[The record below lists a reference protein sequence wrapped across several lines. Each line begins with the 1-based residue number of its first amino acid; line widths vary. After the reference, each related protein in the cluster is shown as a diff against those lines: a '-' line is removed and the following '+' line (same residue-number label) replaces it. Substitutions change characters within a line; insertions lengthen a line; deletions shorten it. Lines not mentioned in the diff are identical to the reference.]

1 MKKVLFFMPD
11 NPLKKNAG
19 NRTRALSMLSYFKS
33 RNFEIDFVSEY
44 FTGLWNETDIKAF
57 EQSGLADNTYVIKK
71 KPSKKNILFY
81 LLFYK
86 LPNFFYQ
93 NKAWF
98 FPLQFPELVTM
109 RFKRAFNKI
118 LKNSD
123 YDYIFINYAS
133 WATLVDHNPL
143 TGKAIK
149 VIDTHDFITAQLQR
163 KVNIGQS
170 FKEEIRRISLFD
182 IALAISVEEQYI
194 FSQFCKNKVALAP
207 MMLDKPENHQNTA
220 EKSFDLIYVASDN
233 IHNQKS
239 AHWFFNEVYPLLPA
253 NLQICV
259 IGQINEHLSIKAPN
273 ITSVNFAEDLST
285 YYQTAKVALCPM
297 LTGTG
302 TKIKVVEA
310 LSYGLPVVCNTR
322 GIDGLINK
330 TNNGCLVS
338 DDPVQ
343 FKNNIITL
351 LTNDTVYQQEAENAA
366 AAFSINYEKERCF
379 KNLDTVLG
387 IVNHSK

>member
-44 FTGLWNETDIKAF
+44 FTGRWSETDIEAF
-57 EQSGLADNTYVIKK
+57 EQSGLANNTYVIKK
-71 KPSKKNILFY
+71 KPSKKNIVYY

-118 LKNSD
+118 LKNND

-133 WATLVDHNPL
+133 WATLVDNNYL
-143 TGKAIK
+143 TEKSIK
-149 VIDTHDFITAQLQR
+149 VLDTHDFITAQLQK

-194 FSQFCKNKVALAP
+194 FSQFSKNRVALAP
-207 MMLDKPENHQNTA
+207 MMLDKPEKNRSLE
-220 EKSFDLIYVASDN
+220 EKPFDLIYVASDN

-239 AHWFFNEVYPLLPA
+239 ANWFFNLVYPLLPT
-253 NLQICV
+253 NIQICI

-273 ITSVNFAEDLST
+273 IIAVNFAEDLSP
-285 YYQTAKVALCPM
+285 YYQKAKVALCPM

-310 LSYGLPVVCNTR
+310 LSYGLPIVCNTR

-338 DDPVQ
+338 DDPPE
-343 FKNNIITL
+343 FADNIMSL
-351 LTNDTVYQQEAENAA
+351 LTNESEYKKQAENAL
-366 AAFSINYEKERCF
+366 AAFNTNYEKEHCY
-379 KNLDTVLG
+379 KNLDQLFL
-387 IVNHSK
+387 K

>member
-1 MKKVLFFMPD
+1 MSRVLFFMPD

-44 FTGLWNETDIKAF
+44 FTGKWNETDIKAF
-57 EQSGLADNTYVIKK
+57 EQAGLANNTYIIKK
-71 KPSKKNILFY
+71 KPSKKNILYY

-98 FPLQFPELVTM
+98 FPLQFPELVTL
-109 RFKRAFNKI
+109 RFKRAFKKI
-118 LKNSD
+118 LKNND

-133 WATLVDHNPL
+133 WATLVEDNHL
-143 TGKAIK
+143 TKKSIK
-149 VIDTHDFITAQLQR
+149 VIDTHDFITAQLQK

-182 IALAISVEEQYI
+182 IAFAISVEEQYI
-194 FSQFCKNKVALAP
+194 FSQFCKNKVMLAP
-207 MMLDKPENHQNTA
+207 MMLDKPENLHIGK

-233 IHNQKS
+233 VHNQK
-239 AHWFFNEVYPLLPA
+239 AAKWFFKDVYPLLPTGV
-253 NLQICV
+253 QICV

-273 ITSVNFAEDLST
+273 IVSVNFAEDLSI
-285 YYQTAKVALCPM
+285 YYQNAKVALCPM

-310 LSYGLPVVCNTR
+310 LSYGLPIVCNTR

-330 TNNGCLVS
+330 TDNGCLVS
-338 DDPVQ
+338 DDPVE
-343 FKNNIITL
+343 FGNNIMLL
-351 LTNDTVYQQEAENAA
+351 LTDESEYKKQAKNAF
-366 AAFSINYEKERCF
+366 AAFSINYEKERCY
-379 KNLDTVLG
+379 KNLDKLFL
-387 IVNHSK
+387 K

>member
-1 MKKVLFFMPD
+1 MPD

-33 RNFEIDFVSEY
+33 RDFEIDFVSEY
-44 FTGLWNETDIKAF
+44 FTGRWNEADIKAF
-57 EQSGLADNTYVIKK
+57 EQAGLANNTYVIKK
-71 KPSKKNILFY
+71 KPSKKNILYY

-98 FPLQFPELVTM
+98 FPLQFPELVTI
-109 RFKRAFNKI
+109 RFKRAFKKI
-118 LKNSD
+118 LNKNN
-123 YDYIFINYAS
+123 YDYIYINYAS
-133 WATLVDHNPL
+133 WATLVENNHFTKKL
-143 TGKAIK
+143 IK
-149 VIDTHDFITAQLQR
+149 IIDTHDFITAQHQ
-163 KVNIGQS
+163 KKNNIGQS

-182 IALAISVEEQYI
+182 IALTISVEEQYI
-194 FSQFCKNKVALAP
+194 FGQFCKNRVALAP
-207 MMLDKPENHQNTA
+207 MMMDKPEKLHPIK

-233 IHNQKS
+233 VHNQKS
-239 AHWFFNEVYPLLPA
+239 ANWFFKEVYPLLPT
-253 NLQICV
+253 NIQICI
-259 IGQINEHLSIKAPN
+259 IGQINEHLSIKASN
-273 ITSVNFAEDLST
+273 IVSVIFAEDLSI
-285 YYQTAKVALCPM
+285 YYQNAKVALCPM

-338 DDPVQ
+338 DSPEG
-343 FKNNIITL
+343 FKNNIIIL
-351 LTNDTVYQQEAENAA
+351 LTDKLAYEKQSREAVDT
-366 AAFSINYEKERCF
+366 FSTNYEKEYCY
-379 KNLDTVLG
+379 KNLDKLFL
-387 IVNHSK
+387 K

>member
-44 FTGLWNETDIKAF
+44 FTGKWNETDIKAF
-57 EQSGLADNTYVIKK
+57 EQAGLANNTYVIKK
-71 KPSKKNILFY
+71 KPSKKNILYY
-81 LLFYK
+81 LIFYK

-98 FPLQFPELVTM
+98 FPLQFPELVTL
-109 RFKRAFNKI
+109 RFKRAFKKI
-118 LKNSD
+118 LKNKD

-133 WATLVDHNPL
+133 WATLVENNQL
-143 TGKAIK
+143 TKKSIK
-149 VIDTHDFITAQLQR
+149 VIDTHDFITAQLQK

-194 FSQFCKNKVALAP
+194 FSQFCKSKVVLAP
-207 MMLDKPENHQNTA
+207 MMLDKPQNLHDIE
-220 EKSFDLIYVASDN
+220 EKPFDLIYVASDN
-233 IHNQKS
+233 VHNQK
-239 AHWFFNEVYPLLPA
+239 AAKWFFNEVYRLLPA
-253 NLQICV
+253 NIQICV

-273 ITSVNFAEDLST
+273 IIAVNFAEDLSI
-285 YYQTAKVALCPM
+285 YYQKAKVALCPM

-310 LSYGLPVVCNTR
+310 LSYGLPIVCNTR

-330 TNNGCLVS
+330 TDNGCLVS
-338 DDPVQ
+338 DDPVE
-343 FKNNIITL
+343 FANNIIKL
-351 LTNDTVYQQEAENAA
+351 LTDESEYKKQAENAF
-366 AAFSINYEKERCF
+366 AAFSINYEKERCY
-379 KNLDTVLG
+379 KNLDTVFE
-387 IVNHSK
+387 IV

>member
-33 RNFEIDFVSEY
+33 RNFEIDFISEY
-44 FTGLWNETDIKAF
+44 FTGRWNETDIKAF
-57 EQSGLADNTYVIKK
+57 EQSGLANNTYVIKK

-81 LLFYK
+81 LIFYK

-93 NKAWF
+93 NRAWF

-118 LKNSD
+118 LKNND

-133 WATLVDHNPL
+133 WATLVDGNHL
-143 TGKAIK
+143 TEKPVTI
-149 VIDTHDFITAQLQR
+149 IDTHDFITAQLQK

-194 FSQFCKNKVALAP
+194 FSQFCKNRVALAP
-207 MMLDKPENHQNTA
+207 MMMDKPENHHPA
-220 EKSFDLIYVASDN
+220 EEKTFDLIYVASDN
-233 IHNQKS
+233 VHNKKS
-239 AHWFFNEVYPLLPA
+239 ANWFFKEVYPLLPG
-253 NLQICV
+253 NIQICV

-273 ITSVNFAEDLST
+273 VTAVNFAEDLST

-310 LSYGLPVVCNTR
+310 LSYGLPIVCNSR
-322 GIDGLINK
+322 GVDGLIDK

-338 DDPVQ
+338 DNPVE
-343 FKNNIITL
+343 FGNNIMKL
-351 LTNDTVYQQEAENAA
+351 LTDESEYKKQAENAQ
-366 AAFSINYEKERCF
+366 AAFNTNYEKERCY
-379 KNLDTVLG
+379 KNLDTIFG
-387 IVNHSK
+387 IV

>member
-1 MKKVLFFMPD
+1 MRRVLFFMPD

-19 NRTRALSMLSYFKS
+19 NRTRALSTLSYFKS

-44 FTGLWNETDIKAF
+44 FTGLWNEADIKAF
-57 EQSGLADNTYVIKK
+57 EQSGLANNTYVIKK
-71 KPSKKNILFY
+71 KPSKRNILYY

-98 FPLQFPELVTM
+98 FPLQFPELVTL
-109 RFKRAFNKI
+109 RFKKAFNKL
-118 LKNSD
+118 LKAKD

-133 WATLVDHNPL
+133 WASLVENNHL
-143 TGKAIK
+143 TKSAIK
-149 VIDTHDFITAQLQR
+149 VIDTHDFITAQHQ
-163 KVNIGQS
+163 KKNDIGRS

-194 FSQFCKNKVALAP
+194 FSQFCKSKVILAP
-207 MMLDKPENHQNTA
+207 MTLDKPENLHDVG

-233 IHNQKS
+233 VHNRKS
-239 AHWFFNEVYPLLPA
+239 ANWFFNEVYPLLPT

-259 IGQINEHLSIKAPN
+259 IGQINEHLTIRASN
-273 ITSVNFAEDLST
+273 IVSVNFAEELSD
-285 YYQTAKVALCPM
+285 YYRNAKVAICPM

-310 LSYGLPVVCNTR
+310 LSYGLPVVCNSR
-322 GIDGLINK
+322 GVDGLIDKN
-330 TNNGCLVS
+330 NNGCLVS
-338 DDPVQ
+338 DDPSE
-343 FKNNIITL
+343 FGNNILKL
-351 LTNDTVYQQEAENAA
+351 LTDKLEYKKQAENALA
-366 AAFSINYEKERCF
+366 TFCLNYEKEACY
-379 KNLDTVLG
+379 KKLDQ
-387 IVNHSK
+387 IFSK

>member
-44 FTGLWNETDIKAF
+44 FTGKWNETDIKAF
-57 EQSGLADNTYVIKK
+57 EQAGLANNTYVIKK
-71 KPSKKNILFY
+71 KPSKKNILYY
-81 LLFYK
+81 LIFYK

-98 FPLQFPELVTM
+98 FPLQFPELVTL
-109 RFKRAFNKI
+109 RFKRAFKKI
-118 LKNSD
+118 LKNKD

-133 WATLVDHNPL
+133 WATLVENNQL
-143 TGKAIK
+143 TKKSIK
-149 VIDTHDFITAQLQR
+149 VIDTHDFITAQLQK

-194 FSQFCKNKVALAP
+194 FSQFCKSKVVLAP
-207 MMLDKPENHQNTA
+207 MMLDKPQNLHDIE
-220 EKSFDLIYVASDN
+220 EKPFDLIYVASDN
-233 IHNQKS
+233 VHNQK
-239 AHWFFNEVYPLLPA
+239 AAKWFFNEVYRLLPA
-253 NLQICV
+253 NIQICV

-273 ITSVNFAEDLST
+273 IIAVNFAEDLSI
-285 YYQTAKVALCPM
+285 YYQKAKVALCPM

-302 TKIKVVEA
+302 MKIKVVEA
-310 LSYGLPVVCNTR
+310 LSYGLPIVCNTR

-330 TNNGCLVS
+330 TDNGCLVS
-338 DDPVQ
+338 DDPVE
-343 FKNNIITL
+343 FANNIIKL
-351 LTNDTVYQQEAENAA
+351 LTDESEYKKQAENAF
-366 AAFSINYEKERCF
+366 AAFSINYEKERCY
-379 KNLDTVLG
+379 KNLDTVFE
-387 IVNHSK
+387 IV

>member
-19 NRTRALSMLSYFKS
+19 NRTRALSMLSYFRS

-44 FTGLWNETDIKAF
+44 YTGRWNDTDIKAF
-57 EQSGLADNTYVIKK
+57 EQSGLANNTYVIKK

-98 FPLQFPELVTM
+98 FPLNFPELVTL
-109 RFKRAFNKI
+109 RFKRAFKKI
-118 LKNSD
+118 LKNKD

-133 WATLVDHNPL
+133 WATLIESNPL
-143 TGKAIK
+143 ADRSVKI
-149 VIDTHDFITAQLQR
+149 IDTHDFITAQLQR

-182 IALAISVEEQYI
+182 MALAISVEEQYI

-207 MMLDKPENHQNTA
+207 MMLDKPQSVDTVG

-233 IHNQKS
+233 IHNQK
-239 AHWFFNEVYPLLPA
+239 AANWFFKEVYPLLPTD
-253 NLQICV
+253 LQLCV
-259 IGQINEHLSIKAPN
+259 IGQINEHLSINASN
-273 ITSVNFAEDLST
+273 ITSVNFAEDLSI
-285 YYQTAKVALCPM
+285 YYLKAKVAICPM

-322 GIDGLINK
+322 GIDGLIDK

-338 DDPVQ
+338 DDPVE
-343 FKNNIITL
+343 FKNYIMQL
-351 LTNDTVYQQEAENAA
+351 LTDESAYQKQAENALA
-366 AAFSINYEKERCF
+366 TFNLNYEKESCYR
-379 KNLDTVLG
+379 KLDTVFK
-387 IVNHSK
+387 IV

>member
-44 FTGLWNETDIKAF
+44 FTGKWNETDIKAF
-57 EQSGLADNTYVIKK
+57 EQAGLADNTYVIKK
-71 KPSKKNILFY
+71 KPSKKNILYY

-93 NKAWF
+93 NRAWF
-98 FPLQFPELVTM
+98 FPLQFPELVTL
-109 RFKRAFNKI
+109 RFKRAFKKI
-118 LKNSD
+118 LKNND

-133 WATLVDHNPL
+133 WATLVEDNSF
-143 TGKAIK
+143 TKKSIK
-149 VIDTHDFITAQLQR
+149 VIDTHDFITAQLQK

-194 FSQFCKNKVALAP
+194 FSQFCKNKVVLAP
-207 MMLDKPENHQNTA
+207 MMLDKPQNLHDIN

-233 IHNQKS
+233 VHNQK
-239 AHWFFNEVYPLLPA
+239 AAKWFFKDVYPLLPSSV
-253 NLQICV
+253 QICV

-273 ITSVNFAEDLST
+273 IVSVNFAEDLSI
-285 YYQTAKVALCPM
+285 YYQNAKVALCPM

-310 LSYGLPVVCNTR
+310 LSYGLPIVCNTR

-330 TNNGCLVS
+330 TDNGCLVS
-338 DDPVQ
+338 DDPVE
-343 FKNNIITL
+343 FGNNIMKL
-351 LTNDTVYQQEAENAA
+351 LTDESEYKKQAKNAF
-366 AAFSINYEKERCF
+366 AAFSINYEKEYCY
-379 KNLDTVLG
+379 KNLDKLFL
-387 IVNHSK
+387 K

>member
-44 FTGLWNETDIKAF
+44 FTGKWNEADIKAF
-57 EQSGLADNTYVIKK
+57 EQAGLANNTYIIKK
-71 KPSKKNILFY
+71 KPSKKNILYY

-98 FPLQFPELVTM
+98 FPLQFPELVTL
-109 RFKRAFNKI
+109 RFKRAFKKI
-118 LKNSD
+118 LKNND

-133 WATLVDHNPL
+133 WATLVEDNHL
-143 TGKAIK
+143 TKKSIK
-149 VIDTHDFITAQLQR
+149 VIDTHDFITAQLQK

-182 IALAISVEEQYI
+182 IAFAISVEEQYI
-194 FSQFCKNKVALAP
+194 FSQFCKNKVMLAP
-207 MMLDKPENHQNTA
+207 MMLDKPENLHIGK

-233 IHNQKS
+233 VHNKK
-239 AHWFFNEVYPLLPA
+239 AANWFFNNVYPLLPTSV
-253 NLQICV
+253 QICV

-273 ITSVNFAEDLST
+273 IVSVNFAEDLSI
-285 YYQTAKVALCPM
+285 YYQNAKIALCPM

-310 LSYGLPVVCNTR
+310 LSYGLPIVCNPR

-330 TNNGCLVS
+330 TDNGCLVS
-338 DDPVQ
+338 DDPVE
-343 FKNNIITL
+343 FGNNIMLL
-351 LTNDTVYQQEAENAA
+351 LTDESEYKKQAKNAF
-366 AAFSINYEKERCF
+366 AAFSINYEKEPCY
-379 KNLDTVLG
+379 KNLDKLFL
-387 IVNHSK
+387 K

>member
-44 FTGLWNETDIKAF
+44 FTGRWSETDIEAF
-57 EQSGLADNTYVIKK
+57 EQSGLANNTYVIKK
-71 KPSKKNILFY
+71 KPSKKNIVYY

-118 LKNSD
+118 LKNND

-133 WATLVDHNPL
+133 WATLVDNNYL
-143 TGKAIK
+143 TEKSIK
-149 VIDTHDFITAQLQR
+149 VLDTHDFITAQLQK

-194 FSQFCKNKVALAP
+194 FSQFSKNRVALAP
-207 MMLDKPENHQNTA
+207 MMLDKPEKNRSLE
-220 EKSFDLIYVASDN
+220 EKPFDLIYVASDN

-239 AHWFFNEVYPLLPA
+239 ANWFFNLVYPLLPT
-253 NLQICV
+253 NIQICI

-273 ITSVNFAEDLST
+273 IIAVNFAEDLSP
-285 YYQTAKVALCPM
+285 YYQKAKVALCPM

-310 LSYGLPVVCNTR
+310 LSYGLPIVCNTR

-338 DDPVQ
+338 DDPPE
-343 FKNNIITL
+343 FADNIMSL
-351 LTNDTVYQQEAENAA
+351 LTNESEYKKQAENAL
-366 AAFSINYEKERCF
+366 AAFNTNYEKEHCY
-379 KNLDTVLG
+379 KNLDKLFL
-387 IVNHSK
+387 K

>member
-19 NRTRALSMLSYFKS
+19 NRTRALSMLDYFKS

-44 FTGLWNETDIKAF
+44 YTGRWSKEDIKAF
-57 EQSGLADNTYVIKK
+57 EQSGLANNSYVIKK

-98 FPLQFPELVTM
+98 FPLNFPELVTL
-109 RFKRAFNKI
+109 RFKRAFKKI
-118 LKNSD
+118 LKSKD

-133 WATLVDHNPL
+133 WATLVENNPL
-143 TGKAIK
+143 AKKPVKI
-149 VIDTHDFITAQLQR
+149 IDTHDFITAQLQR
-163 KVNIGQS
+163 KVDIGSS

-194 FSQFCKNKVALAP
+194 FSQFCKNKVVLAP
-207 MMLDKPENHQNTA
+207 MMLDKPENYHSSE
-220 EKSFDLIYVASDN
+220 EKPFDLIYVASDN

-239 AHWFFNEVYPLLPA
+239 AAWFFNTVYPLLPG
-253 NLQICV
+253 NIHICV
-259 IGQINEHLSIKAPN
+259 IGQINEHLSVKAPN
-273 ITSVNFAEDLST
+273 IITVNFAEDLST
-285 YYQTAKVALCPM
+285 YYQKAKVALCPM

-322 GIDGLINK
+322 GIDGLIDK

-343 FKNNIITL
+343 FKNNIIRL
-351 LTNDTVYQQEAENAA
+351 LTDDAIYQQEAKNAA
-366 AAFSINYEKERCF
+366 AAFNLNYEKEQCF
-379 KNLDTVLG
+379 KKLDTVFG
-387 IVNHSK
+387 IV

>member
-44 FTGLWNETDIKAF
+44 YTGRWDETDIKAF

-71 KPSKKNILFY
+71 KPSKKNILYY

-86 LPNFFYQ
+86 LPNFFYS

-98 FPLQFPELVTM
+98 FPLQFPELVTL
-109 RFKRAFNKI
+109 RFKRAFKKI
-118 LKNSD
+118 LAENS

-133 WATLVDHNPL
+133 WATLVEHNPL
-143 TGKAIK
+143 TKGA
-149 VIDTHDFITAQLQR
+149 VTAIDTHDFITAQLQR

-194 FSQFCKNKVALAP
+194 FSQFCKNRVALAP
-207 MMLDKPENHQNTA
+207 MMLDKPEGISTTE

-233 IHNQKS
+233 VHNQKS
-239 AHWFFNEVYPLLPA
+239 ANWFFKEVYPLLPA
-253 NLQICV
+253 NVQICV
-259 IGQINEHLSIKAPN
+259 IGQINEHLTIKAPN
-273 ITSVNFAEDLST
+273 ITSVNFVEDLST
-285 YYQTAKVALCPM
+285 YYQNAKVALCPM

-310 LSYGLPVVCNTR
+310 LSYGMPVVCNTR
-322 GIDGLINK
+322 GVDGLIDKN
-330 TNNGCLVS
+330 NNGCLVS
-338 DDPVQ
+338 DDAVE
-343 FKNNIITL
+343 FKNNIMEL
-351 LTNDTVYQQEAENAA
+351 LTDAAVYQKQAENALA
-366 AAFSINYEKERCF
+366 TFNLNYEKEQCY

-387 IVNHSK
+387 IV

>member
-1 MKKVLFFMPD
+1 MKVLFFMPD

-44 FTGLWNETDIKAF
+44 YTGRWDETDITAF

-71 KPSKKNILFY
+71 KPSKKNILYY

-98 FPLQFPELVTM
+98 FPLQFPELVTL
-109 RFKRAFNKI
+109 RFKRAFKKI
-118 LKNSD
+118 LKKND
-123 YDYIFINYAS
+123 YDYIYINYAS
-133 WATLVDHNPL
+133 WAKLVEDNPFV
-143 TGKAIK
+143 KKSIK
-149 VIDTHDFITAQLQR
+149 VIDTHDFITAQLQN
-163 KVNIGQS
+163 KNNIGQS

-182 IALAISVEEQYI
+182 VALAISVEEQYI
-194 FSQFCKNKVALAP
+194 FSQFCKNKVVLAP
-207 MMLDKPENHQNTA
+207 MMLDKPENLHA
-220 EKSFDLIYVASDN
+220 VKEKSLDLIYVASDN
-233 IHNQKS
+233 IHNQR
-239 AHWFFNEVYPLLPA
+239 AANWFFKDVYPLLPG
-253 NLQICV
+253 NIQICV

-273 ITSVNFAEDLST
+273 IISVNFAEDLST
-285 YYQTAKVALCPM
+285 YYQNAKVALCPM

-310 LSYGLPVVCNTR
+310 LSYGLPIVCNTR

-338 DDPVQ
+338 DDPVA
-343 FKNNIITL
+343 FRNNIMKL
-351 LTNDTVYQQEAENAA
+351 LTDESEYQNQAENALT
-366 AAFSINYEKERCF
+366 AFSMNYERERCYR
-379 KNLDTVLG
+379 NLDTVFE
-387 IVNHSK
+387 IV

>member
-33 RNFEIDFVSEY
+33 RDFEIDFVSEY
-44 FTGLWNETDIKAF
+44 YTGLWNETDIKAF

-71 KPSKKNILFY
+71 KPSKKNILYY

-86 LPNFFYQ
+86 LPNFFYS

-98 FPLQFPELVTM
+98 FPLQFPELVTL
-109 RFKRAFNKI
+109 RFKRAFKKI
-118 LKNSD
+118 LAKKN

-133 WATLVDHNPL
+133 WATLVEHNPL
-143 TGKAIK
+143 TKGAVT

-207 MMLDKPENHQNTA
+207 MMLDKPETIGVIE

-233 IHNQKS
+233 VHNQKS
-239 AHWFFNEVYPLLPA
+239 ANWFFKEVYPLLPA
-253 NLQICV
+253 NVQICV
-259 IGQINEHLSIKAPN
+259 IGQINQHLTIKAPN
-273 ITSVNFAEDLST
+273 ITSVNFVEDLAT
-285 YYQTAKVALCPM
+285 YYQNAKVALCPM

-310 LSYGLPVVCNTR
+310 LSYGMPVVCNTR
-322 GIDGLINK
+322 GIDGLIDKN
-330 TNNGCLVS
+330 NNGCLVS
-338 DDPVQ
+338 DDAVE
-343 FKNNIITL
+343 FKNNIMQL
-351 LTNDTVYQQEAENAA
+351 LTDASAYQKQAENALA
-366 AAFSINYEKERCF
+366 TFNLNYEKEQCY
-379 KNLDTVLG
+379 KNLDTIFS
-387 IVNHSK
+387 IV

>member
-19 NRTRALSMLSYFKS
+19 NRTRALSMLHYFKS

-44 FTGLWNETDIKAF
+44 YTGRWNEADIKAF
-57 EQSGLADNTYVIKK
+57 EQSGLAYNTYVIKK
-71 KPSKKNILFY
+71 KPAKSNILYY

-98 FPLQFPELVTM
+98 FPLQFPELVTL
-109 RFKRAFNKI
+109 RFKRAFKKI
-118 LKNSD
+118 LKENN

-133 WATLVDHNPL
+133 WASLVENNKL
-143 TGKAIK
+143 TKKAIK
-149 VIDTHDFITAQLQR
+149 VIDTHDFITAQLQK

-194 FSQFCKNKVALAP
+194 FSQFCKNKVVLAP
-207 MMLDKPENHQNTA
+207 MMLDKPENLHSVK

-233 IHNQKS
+233 IHNQK
-239 AHWFFNEVYPLLPA
+239 AAKWFFKEVYPLLPGDIK
-253 NLQICV
+253 ICI

-273 ITSVNFAEDLST
+273 IVSVNFAEDLSI
-285 YYQTAKVALCPM
+285 YYENAKVALCPM

-343 FKNNIITL
+343 FKHNIIKL
-351 LTNDTVYQQEAENAA
+351 LTDDIEYKLQSENAQE
-366 AAFSINYEKERCF
+366 AFSINYEKDRCY
-379 KNLDTVLG
+379 KNLDTFL
-387 IVNHSK
+387 K

>member
-44 FTGLWNETDIKAF
+44 FTGRWNETDIKAF
-57 EQSGLADNTYVIKK
+57 EQSDLANNTYVIKK
-71 KPSKKNILFY
+71 KPSKKNILYY

-98 FPLQFPELVTM
+98 FPLQFPELVTL
-109 RFKRAFNKI
+109 RFKRAFKKI
-118 LKNSD
+118 LKNND

-133 WATLVDHNPL
+133 WATLVEHNPL
-143 TGKAIK
+143 TGKAIT
-149 VIDTHDFITAQLQR
+149 VIDTHDFTTAQYQI
-163 KVNIGQS
+163 KNDIGQS

-182 IALAISVEEQYI
+182 IALAISVEEQYV
-194 FSQFCKNKVALAP
+194 FSQFCKTKVVLAP
-207 MMLDKPENHQNTA
+207 MMLDQPENFHTVK

-233 IHNQKS
+233 IHNQKAAS
-239 AHWFFNEVYPLLPA
+239 WFFSHVYPLLPTSV
-253 NLQICV
+253 QICI

-273 ITSVNFAEDLST
+273 IVSVNFAEDLST
-285 YYQTAKVALCPM
+285 YYQNAKVALCPM

-310 LSYGLPVVCNTR
+310 LSYGLPIVCNTR

-330 TNNGCLVS
+330 TDNGCLVS
-338 DDPVQ
+338 DDHIE
-343 FKNNIITL
+343 FGHNIMKL
-351 LTNDTVYQQEAENAA
+351 LTDEAEYKKQAENALN
-366 AAFSINYEKERCF
+366 AFNMNYEKERCYEH
-379 KNLDTVLG
+379 LDTVFQ
-387 IVNHSK
+387 IV

>member
-44 FTGLWNETDIKAF
+44 FTGRWNEADIKAF
-57 EQSGLADNTYVIKK
+57 KQSGLADKTYVIKK

-98 FPLQFPELVTM
+98 FPLQFPELVTL

-118 LKNSD
+118 LKNNE

-133 WATLVDHNPL
+133 WATLVDNNQF
-143 TGKAIK
+143 TKKSVKI
-149 VIDTHDFITAQLQR
+149 IDTHDFITAQLQR
-163 KVNIGQS
+163 KVNIGKS

-182 IALAISVEEQYI
+182 IALAISIEEQYI
-194 FSQFCKNKVALAP
+194 FSQFCNNRVALAP
-207 MMLDKPENHQNTA
+207 MMLDKPENLHSDA
-220 EKSFDLIYVASDN
+220 EKTFDLIYVASDN
-233 IHNQKS
+233 IHNQK
-239 AHWFFNEVYPLLPA
+239 AANWFFNDVYPLLPA
-253 NLQICV
+253 NLQICI

-273 ITSVNFAEDLST
+273 IITVNFAEDLSP
-285 YYQTAKVALCPM
+285 YYQKAKVALCPM
-297 LTGTG
+297 LSGTG

-310 LSYGLPVVCNTR
+310 LSYGLPIVCNTR

-330 TNNGCLVS
+330 TDNGCLVS
-338 DDPVQ
+338 DDPVE
-343 FKNNIITL
+343 FGNNIMKL
-351 LTNDTVYQQEAENAA
+351 LTDESEYKKQVENAL
-366 AAFSINYEKERCF
+366 AAFNTNYEKERCY
-379 KNLDTVLG
+379 KNLDLIFG
-387 IVNHSK
+387 IV

>member
-1 MKKVLFFMPD
+1 MRRVLFFMPD

-44 FTGLWNETDIKAF
+44 FTGKWNETDIKAF
-57 EQSGLADNTYVIKK
+57 EQAGLASNTYVIKK
-71 KPSKKNILFY
+71 KPSKKNIFYY

-98 FPLQFPELVTM
+98 FPLHFPELVTL
-109 RFKRAFNKI
+109 RFKRAFKKI
-118 LKNSD
+118 LKNND

-133 WATLVDHNPL
+133 WATLVEDNHF
-143 TGKAIK
+143 TKKSTK
-149 VIDTHDFITAQLQR
+149 VIDTHDFITAQLQK

-194 FSQFCKNKVALAP
+194 FSQFCKNKVVLAP
-207 MMLDKPENHQNTA
+207 MMLDKPQNLRDIN

-233 IHNQKS
+233 VHNQKA
-239 AHWFFNEVYPLLPA
+239 AHWFFNEVYPLLP
-253 NLQICV
+253 NNIQICV

-273 ITSVNFAEDLST
+273 VVSVNFAEDLSI
-285 YYQTAKVALCPM
+285 YYQNAKVALCPM

-338 DDPVQ
+338 DDPIE
-343 FKNNIITL
+343 FGNNIILL
-351 LTNDTVYQQEAENAA
+351 LTDESEYKKQAENALD
-366 AAFSINYEKERCF
+366 AFSINYEKEHCY
-379 KNLDTVLG
+379 KNLDKLFL
-387 IVNHSK
+387 K

>member
-44 FTGLWNETDIKAF
+44 YTGRWDETDIKTF

-71 KPSKKNILFY
+71 KPSKKNILYY

-98 FPLQFPELVTM
+98 FPLQFPELVTL
-109 RFKRAFNKI
+109 RFKRAFNKV
-118 LKNSD
+118 LKKNN

-133 WATLVDHNPL
+133 WATLMAHNHH
-143 TGKAIK
+143 TKKAIK

-207 MMLDKPENHQNTA
+207 MMLDRPETTHSV
-220 EKSFDLIYVASDN
+220 EKKTFDLIYVASDN
-233 IHNQKS
+233 IHNQK
-239 AHWFFNEVYPLLPA
+239 AANWFFKEVYPLLPTDV
-253 NLQICV
+253 QICV
-259 IGQINEHLSIKAPN
+259 IGQINEHLSIKASN
-273 ITSVNFAEDLST
+273 ITSVHFVEELSG
-285 YYQTAKVALCPM
+285 YYLNAKVALCPM

-310 LSYGLPVVCNTR
+310 LSYGMPVVCNTR
-322 GIDGLINK
+322 GIDGLIDK

-338 DDPVQ
+338 DDPVEFRNCIVQ
-343 FKNNIITL
+343 L
-351 LTNDTVYQQEAENAA
+351 LTDESAYQKQSENALTT
-366 AAFSINYEKERCF
+366 FNLNYEKESCY
-379 KNLDTVLG
+379 KKLDIVFG
-387 IVNHSK
+387 IANPS

>member
-19 NRTRALSMLSYFKS
+19 NRTRALSMLNYFKS

-44 FTGLWNETDIKAF
+44 FTGRWNETDIKAF
-57 EQSGLADNTYVIKK
+57 EQSGLANNTYVIKK
-71 KPSKKNILFY
+71 KPSKKNILYY

-133 WATLVDHNPL
+133 WATLVDNNHL
-143 TGKAIK
+143 TKKAIT
-149 VIDTHDFITAQLQR
+149 VIDTHDFITAQLQK

-194 FSQFCKNKVALAP
+194 FSQFCKNRVALAP
-207 MMLDKPENHQNTA
+207 MMLDKPENQNATE
-220 EKSFDLIYVASDN
+220 EKPFDLIYVASDN

-239 AHWFFNEVYPLLPA
+239 ANWFFSKVYPLLPG
-253 NLQICV
+253 NIQICI

-273 ITSVNFAEDLST
+273 VIAVNFAEDLST
-285 YYQTAKVALCPM
+285 YYQNAKVALCPM

-310 LSYGLPVVCNTR
+310 LSYGLPIVCNTR

-338 DDPVQ
+338 DNPVE
-343 FKNNIITL
+343 FGNNIIKL
-351 LTNDTVYQQEAENAA
+351 LTDRSEYEKQAENAL
-366 AAFSINYEKERCF
+366 AAFNTNYEKERCY
-379 KNLDTVLG
+379 KNLDTVFE
-387 IVNHSK
+387 IV

>member
-1 MKKVLFFMPD
+1 MGKVLFFMPD

-44 FTGLWNETDIKAF
+44 FTGRWNDSDIKAF
-57 EQSGLADNTYVIKK
+57 EQSGLANTTQVIKK
-71 KPSKKNILFY
+71 KPSKKNILYY

-118 LKNSD
+118 LKNNN

-133 WATLVDHNPL
+133 WATLVEHNHH
-143 TGKAIK
+143 TKKAIR
-149 VIDTHDFITAQLQR
+149 VIDTHDFITAQLQ
-163 KVNIGQS
+163 KKNDIGQS

-182 IALAISVEEQYI
+182 VALAISVEEQYI
-194 FSQFCKNKVALAP
+194 FSQFCKSKVMLAP
-207 MMLDKPENHQNTA
+207 MMLDKPENIHA
-220 EKSFDLIYVASDN
+220 FGGKSFDLIYVASDN
-233 IHNQKS
+233 IHNQR
-239 AHWFFNEVYPLLPA
+239 AANWFFSEVYPLLPT
-253 NLQICV
+253 NIQICV

-273 ITSVNFAEDLST
+273 IISVTFAEDLSP
-285 YYQTAKVALCPM
+285 YYQNAKVALCPM

-310 LSYGLPVVCNTR
+310 LSYGLPIVCNTR
-322 GIDGLINK
+322 GLDGLIDK

-338 DDPVQ
+338 DNPVE
-343 FKNNIITL
+343 FGNNIMKL
-351 LTNDTVYQQEAENAA
+351 LTNDSAYKKQAENALA
-366 AAFSINYEKERCF
+366 TFSTNYEKEECY
-379 KNLDTVLG
+379 KKLDTIFG
-387 IVNHSK
+387 IV

>member
-33 RNFEIDFVSEY
+33 RDFEIDFVSEY
-44 FTGLWNETDIKAF
+44 YTGLWNETDIKAF

-71 KPSKKNILFY
+71 KPSKKNILYY

-86 LPNFFYQ
+86 LPNFFYS

-98 FPLQFPELVTM
+98 FPLQFPELVTL
-109 RFKRAFNKI
+109 RFKRAFKKI
-118 LKNSD
+118 LAKKN

-133 WATLVDHNPL
+133 WATLVEHNPL
-143 TGKAIK
+143 TKGAVT

-207 MMLDKPENHQNTA
+207 MMLDKPETIGVIE

-233 IHNQKS
+233 VHNQKS
-239 AHWFFNEVYPLLPA
+239 ANWFFKEVYPLLPA
-253 NLQICV
+253 NVQICV
-259 IGQINEHLSIKAPN
+259 IGQINEHLTIKAAN
-273 ITSVNFAEDLST
+273 ITSVNFVEDLST
-285 YYQTAKVALCPM
+285 YYQNAKVALCPM

-310 LSYGLPVVCNTR
+310 LSYGMPVVCNTR
-322 GIDGLINK
+322 GIDGLIDKN
-330 TNNGCLVS
+330 NNGCLVS
-338 DDPVQ
+338 DDAVE
-343 FKNNIITL
+343 FKNNIMQL
-351 LTNDTVYQQEAENAA
+351 LTDASAYQKQAENALTT
-366 AAFSINYEKERCF
+366 FNLNYEKEQCY
-379 KNLDTVLG
+379 KNLDTVF
-387 IVNHSK
+387 K

>member
-1 MKKVLFFMPD
+1 MSRVLFFMPD

-44 FTGLWNETDIKAF
+44 FTGRWNEADIKAF
-57 EQSGLADNTYVIKK
+57 EQAGLASNTYVIKK
-71 KPSKKNILFY
+71 KPSKKNILYY

-98 FPLQFPELVTM
+98 FPLQFPELVTL
-109 RFKRAFNKI
+109 RFKRAFKKI
-118 LKNSD
+118 LKNNN

-133 WATLVDHNPL
+133 WATLIEHNHL
-143 TGKAIK
+143 TKKSIK
-149 VIDTHDFITAQLQR
+149 VIDTHDFITAQLQK

-182 IALAISVEEQYI
+182 VALAISVEEQYI
-194 FSQFCKNKVALAP
+194 FSQFCKNKVVLAP
-207 MMLDKPENHQNTA
+207 MMLDKPQNLHDIN

-233 IHNQKS
+233 VHNKK
-239 AHWFFNEVYPLLPA
+239 AANWFFKDVYPLLPA
-253 NLQICV
+253 SVQICV

-273 ITSVNFAEDLST
+273 IVSVNFAEDLSI
-285 YYQTAKVALCPM
+285 YYQNAKVALCPM

-310 LSYGLPVVCNTR
+310 LSYGLPIVCNTR

-330 TNNGCLVS
+330 TDNGCLVS
-338 DDPVQ
+338 DDPVE
-343 FKNNIITL
+343 FGNNIMKL
-351 LTNDTVYQQEAENAA
+351 LTDESEYKKQAENAF
-366 AAFSINYEKERCF
+366 AAFSINYEKEQCY
-379 KNLDTVLG
+379 KNLDKLFL
-387 IVNHSK
+387 K

>member
-1 MKKVLFFMPD
+1 MRRVLFFMPD

-57 EQSGLADNTYVIKK
+57 EQAGLANNTYVIKK
-71 KPSKKNILFY
+71 KPSKKNILYY

-98 FPLQFPELVTM
+98 FPLQFPELVTL
-109 RFKRAFNKI
+109 RFKRAFKKI
-118 LKNSD
+118 LKNND
-123 YDYIFINYAS
+123 YDYILINYAS
-133 WATLVDHNPL
+133 WATLVEHNHL
-143 TGKAIK
+143 TKRSIK
-149 VIDTHDFITAQLQR
+149 VIDTHDFITAQLQ
-163 KVNIGQS
+163 KKNNIGQS

-194 FSQFCKNKVALAP
+194 FSQFCKNRVVLAP
-207 MMLDKPENHQNTA
+207 MMLDKPENIHITK
-220 EKSFDLIYVASDN
+220 EKSFDLIYVASNN
-233 IHNQKS
+233 IHNQK
-239 AHWFFNEVYPLLPA
+239 AANWFFNEVYPLLPT
-253 NLQICV
+253 NIQICV

-273 ITSVNFAEDLST
+273 IVSVNFAEDLSN
-285 YYQTAKVALCPM
+285 YYQKAKVAICPM

-310 LSYGLPVVCNTR
+310 LSYGLPIVCNTR

-330 TNNGCLVS
+330 TDNGCLVS
-338 DDPVQ
+338 DDPVE
-343 FKNNIITL
+343 FGNNIMKL
-351 LTNDTVYQQEAENAA
+351 LTDESEYKKQAENAL
-366 AAFSINYEKERCF
+366 AAFSINYEKEHCY
-379 KNLDTVLG
+379 KQLDTVF
-387 IVNHSK
+387 K

>member
-1 MKKVLFFMPD
+1 MPD

-19 NRTRALSMLSYFKS
+19 NRTRALSMLNYFKS

-44 FTGLWNETDIKAF
+44 FTGKWNEEDIKVFHEA
-57 EQSGLADNTYVIKK
+57 GLANNTYVIKK

-93 NKAWF
+93 NKALF
-98 FPLQFPELVTM
+98 FPLQFPELVTL
-109 RFKRAFNKI
+109 RFKKAFKKI
-118 LKNSD
+118 LKNND

-133 WATLVDHNPL
+133 WASLVEKNYY
-143 TGKAIK
+143 TKKSIK
-149 VIDTHDFITAQLQR
+149 IIDTHDFITAQLQE
-163 KVNIGQS
+163 KNKIGKS
-170 FKEEIRRISLFD
+170 FTEEIRRISLFD

-194 FSQFCKNKVALAP
+194 FSQFCKNRIVLAP
-207 MMLDKPENHQNTA
+207 MMLDKPENIQSNNT
-220 EKSFDLIYVASDN
+220 KSFDLIYVASDN

-239 AHWFFNEVYPLLPA
+239 AAWFFKNVYPLLPSSVK
-253 NLQICV
+253 ICV
-259 IGQINEHLSIKAPN
+259 IGQINEHLHIKASN
-273 ITSVNFAEDLST
+273 IVAVNFVENLSA
-285 YYQTAKVALCPM
+285 YYLNAKVALCPM

-310 LSYGLPVVCNTR
+310 LSYSLPIVCNTR

-338 DDPVQ
+338 DNPVE
-343 FKNNIITL
+343 FKNNIMKL
-351 LTNDTVYQQEAENAA
+351 LTDELEYKKQAENAY
-366 AAFSINYEKERCF
+366 AAFEINYEKEKCY
-379 KNLDTVLG
+379 KNLDTIFL
-387 IVNHSK
+387 ID

>member
-1 MKKVLFFMPD
+1 MKRVLFFMPD

-44 FTGLWNETDIKAF
+44 YTGRWDETDIKAF

-71 KPSKKNILFY
+71 KPSKKNILYY

-86 LPNFFYQ
+86 LPNFFYS
-93 NKAWF
+93 NKVWF
-98 FPLQFPELVTM
+98 FPLQFPELVTL
-109 RFKRAFNKI
+109 RFKRAFKKI
-118 LKNSD
+118 LEKTA

-133 WATLVDHNPL
+133 WATLVEHNPL
-143 TGKAIK
+143 TKGAVT

-194 FSQFCKNKVALAP
+194 FSQFCKNRVALAP
-207 MMLDKPENHQNTA
+207 MMLNKPESISTTE

-239 AHWFFNEVYPLLPA
+239 ANWFFNEVYPLLPA
-253 NLQICV
+253 NVQICV

-273 ITSVNFAEDLST
+273 ITSVNFVEDLST
-285 YYQTAKVALCPM
+285 YYQNAKVALCPM

-310 LSYGLPVVCNTR
+310 LSYGMPVVCNTR
-322 GIDGLINK
+322 GIDGLIDKN
-330 TNNGCLVS
+330 NNGCLVS
-338 DDPVQ
+338 DDAVE
-343 FKNNIITL
+343 FKNNIMEL
-351 LTNDTVYQQEAENAA
+351 LTDVAVYQKQAENALA
-366 AAFSINYEKERCF
+366 TFNLNYEKEHCY
-379 KNLDTVLG
+379 KNLDTVFG
-387 IVNHSK
+387 IV

>member
-1 MKKVLFFMPD
+1 MPD

-33 RNFEIDFVSEY
+33 RNFEIDFISEY
-44 FTGLWNETDIKAF
+44 FTGRWNETDIKAF
-57 EQSGLADNTYVIKK
+57 EQSGLANNTYVIKK

-81 LLFYK
+81 LIFYK

-93 NKAWF
+93 NRAWF

-118 LKNSD
+118 LKNND

-133 WATLVDHNPL
+133 WATLVDGNHL
-143 TGKAIK
+143 TEKPVTI
-149 VIDTHDFITAQLQR
+149 IDTHDFITAQLQK

-194 FSQFCKNKVALAP
+194 FSQFCKNRVALAP
-207 MMLDKPENHQNTA
+207 MMLDKPENHHPA
-220 EKSFDLIYVASDN
+220 EEKTFDLIYVASDN
-233 IHNQKS
+233 VHNKKS
-239 AHWFFNEVYPLLPA
+239 ANWFFKEVYPLLPG
-253 NLQICV
+253 NIQICI

-273 ITSVNFAEDLST
+273 IIAINFAEDLST
-285 YYQTAKVALCPM
+285 YYQKAKVALCPM

-310 LSYGLPVVCNTR
+310 LSYGLPIVCNSR
-322 GIDGLINK
+322 GVDGLIDK

-338 DDPVQ
+338 DNPVE
-343 FKNNIITL
+343 FGNNIMKL
-351 LTNDTVYQQEAENAA
+351 LTDKSEYKKQAENAQ
-366 AAFSINYEKERCF
+366 AAFNTNYEKERCY
-379 KNLDTVLG
+379 KNLDTIFG
-387 IVNHSK
+387 IV

>member
-1 MKKVLFFMPD
+1 MSRVLFFMPD

-33 RNFEIDFVSEY
+33 RDFEIDFVSEY
-44 FTGLWNETDIKAF
+44 FTGQWNETDIKAF
-57 EQSGLADNTYVIKK
+57 EQAGLANNTYVIKK
-71 KPSKKNILFY
+71 KPSKKNIFYY

-98 FPLQFPELVTM
+98 FPLQFPELVTL
-109 RFKRAFNKI
+109 RFKRAFKKI
-118 LKNSD
+118 LKNND

-133 WATLVDHNPL
+133 WATLVENNRFA
-143 TGKAIK
+143 KNAIK
-149 VIDTHDFITAQLQR
+149 VIDTHDFITAQLQK
-163 KVNIGQS
+163 KVNIGQA

-194 FSQFCKNKVALAP
+194 FSQFCKNKIVLAP
-207 MMLDKPENHQNTA
+207 MMLDKPQNLHDIN

-233 IHNQKS
+233 VHNQK
-239 AHWFFNEVYPLLPA
+239 AAKWFFKDVYPLLPTSV
-253 NLQICV
+253 QICV

-273 ITSVNFAEDLST
+273 IVSVNFAEDLSI
-285 YYQTAKVALCPM
+285 YYQNAKVSLCPM

-310 LSYGLPVVCNTR
+310 LSYGLPIVCNAR

-330 TNNGCLVS
+330 TDNGCLVS
-338 DDPVQ
+338 DDPVE
-343 FKNNIITL
+343 FGNNIMKL
-351 LTNDTVYQQEAENAA
+351 LTDESEYKKQAENAF
-366 AAFSINYEKERCF
+366 AAFSINYEKERCY
-379 KNLDTVLG
+379 KNLDTVFE
-387 IVNHSK
+387 IV

>member
-1 MKKVLFFMPD
+1 MPD

-33 RNFEIDFVSEY
+33 RNFEIDFISEY
-44 FTGLWNETDIKAF
+44 FTGKWNEADIKAF
-57 EQSGLADNTYVIKK
+57 EQAGLASNTYVIKK
-71 KPSKKNILFY
+71 KPSKKNILYY

-93 NKAWF
+93 NRAWF
-98 FPLQFPELVTM
+98 FPLQFPELVTL
-109 RFKRAFNKI
+109 RFKRAFKKI
-118 LKNSD
+118 LKNND

-133 WATLVDHNPL
+133 WATLVEDNSF
-143 TGKAIK
+143 TKKSIK
-149 VIDTHDFITAQLQR
+149 VIDTHDFITAQLQK

-194 FSQFCKNKVALAP
+194 FSQFCKNKVVLAP
-207 MMLDKPENHQNTA
+207 MMLDKPQNLHA
-220 EKSFDLIYVASDN
+220 SNEKSFDLIYVASDN
-233 IHNQKS
+233 VHNQK
-239 AHWFFNEVYPLLPA
+239 AVKWFFKDVYPLLPSSV
-253 NLQICV
+253 QICV

-273 ITSVNFAEDLST
+273 IVSVNFAEDLSI
-285 YYQTAKVALCPM
+285 YYQNAKVALCPM

-310 LSYGLPVVCNTR
+310 LSYGLPIVCNTR

-330 TNNGCLVS
+330 TDNGCLVS
-338 DDPVQ
+338 DDPVE
-343 FKNNIITL
+343 FGNNIMKL
-351 LTNDTVYQQEAENAA
+351 LTDESEYKKQAENAF
-366 AAFSINYEKERCF
+366 AAFSINYEKERCY
-379 KNLDTVLG
+379 KNLDAVFE
-387 IVNHSK
+387 IV

>member
-44 FTGLWNETDIKAF
+44 FTGRWNQTDIKAF
-57 EQSGLADNTYVIKK
+57 EQAGLANNTYVIKK
-71 KPSKKNILFY
+71 KPSKKNILYY

-98 FPLQFPELVTM
+98 FPLQFPELVTL
-109 RFKRAFNKI
+109 RFKRAFKKI
-118 LKNSD
+118 LKNND

-133 WATLVDHNPL
+133 WATLVEHNDL
-143 TGKAIK
+143 TKKSTKI
-149 VIDTHDFITAQLQR
+149 IDTHDFITAQLQK

-182 IALAISVEEQYI
+182 IALAISIEEQYI
-194 FSQFCKNKVALAP
+194 FSQFCKSKVVLAP
-207 MMLDKPENHQNTA
+207 MMLDKPENPDA
-220 EKSFDLIYVASDN
+220 IKEKSFDLIYVASDN
-233 IHNQKS
+233 VHNKKS
-239 AHWFFNEVYPLLPA
+239 ANWFFSEVYPLLP
-253 NLQICV
+253 NNIQICV

-273 ITSVNFAEDLST
+273 IVSVNFAEDLST
-285 YYQTAKVALCPM
+285 YYQNAKVALCPM

-322 GIDGLINK
+322 GVDGLIDK

-338 DDPVQ
+338 DNPIE
-343 FKNNIITL
+343 FGNNIMKL
-351 LTNDTVYQQEAENAA
+351 LTDDSAYKKQAENAL
-366 AAFSINYEKERCF
+366 AAFSINYEKEECY
-379 KNLDTVLG
+379 KKLDTVFG
-387 IVNHSK
+387 IV